1 MKSDSLP
8 IKGTEETLKPIN
20 WQRHWRY
27 DRQEQPPGHLL
38 TPGGAWT
45 GGGVYRT
52 EDRANIVRSP
62 NTFSMSYL
70 SVLAVESRA
79 TFGPHFPIPVS
90 HLQAWGPRHGR
101 SLSDTESRRG
111 KTLSREVRMATRRH
125 ACDRYDHGGARVST
139 SATLRITT
147 RP

>member
-1 MKSDSLP
+1 MRA
-8 IKGTEETLKPIN
+8 LKPDHN
-20 WQRHWRY
+20 
-27 DRQEQPPGHLL
+27 L
-38 TPGGAWT
+38 TKTLGDTVDTSNPRDSSWHRAVLGP
-45 GGGVYRT
+45 GGGVFRT

-62 NTFSMSYL
+62 KHLHISYL

-90 HLQAWGPRHGR
+90 HLQPWGPRHGS
-101 SLSDTESRRG
+101 SLRDTQSRRG
-111 KTLSREVRMATRRH
+111 KTLSREVRTTTRRH
-125 ACDRYDHGGARVST
+125 ACNRNYHGGARVST